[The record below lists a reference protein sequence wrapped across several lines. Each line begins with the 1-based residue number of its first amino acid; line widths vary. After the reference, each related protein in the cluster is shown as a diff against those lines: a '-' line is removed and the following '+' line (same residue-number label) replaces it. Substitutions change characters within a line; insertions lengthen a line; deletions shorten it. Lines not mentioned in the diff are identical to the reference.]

1 VDALVDLKAVMLNK
15 CVMKTSIAALLLSV
29 ITSPVMGQ
37 EPPAAPEEQIGEYAI
52 NPGDDLQIFVW
63 GEERLQRSVHV
74 LPDGTI
80 AIPLIGQ
87 MMARGDT
94 PGDLEAKITE
104 KLRDQY
110 KGEVPKVTVSVMK
123 PAGLQFSVMGKV
135 NSPGVFSPGRSVS
148 IIEALA
154 LAGGPAP
161 FANLKDIIVMRKV
174 GTDLQTYHLDARKIF
189 KGRSGNINL
198 KELQALQTGDLI
210 LVR

>member
-1 VDALVDLKAVMLNK
+1 MLNK
-15 CVMKTSIAALLLSV
+15 YPMKTSIAALHLS
-29 ITSPVMGQ
+29 IIASPLMGQ
-37 EPPAAPEEQIGEYAI
+37 EPPAAPPQEAIGEYAI
-52 NPGDDLQIFVW
+52 NPGDELQIFVW
-63 GEERLQRSVHV
+63 GEERLQRTVHV

-80 AIPLIGQ
+80 AFPLIGQ

-110 KGEVPKVTVSVMK
+110 RGEVPRVTVSVMK
-123 PAGLQFSVMGKV
+123 PTGLQFSVMGKV

-161 FANLKDIIVMRKV
+161 FANLKDIVVMRKI
-174 GTDLQTYHLDARKIF
+174 GTGLQTYHLDARKIF
-189 KGRSGNINL
+189 KGSSSNIDL